1 MATASRRLWRAAK
14 TGPGTTQSPP
24 AGWSHAHP
32 VEPARLPGAIS
43 QNGAREARVR
53 SAALRAP
60 LHPAR
65 RSAIIEI
72 ATGGSGGMSFRKSRI
87 VVPSKHNQSTALR
100 AFTQNYGHPPPMPSG
115 SSPTTRNTQITRH
128 STNAERAC
136 GISVLRYSTSLARNS
151 NGRFGR
157 QNWDVHKFNPIF
169 PSALAWRTKCPSV
182 SIPAYCESLTF
193 AKQTPPTSSRS
204 TRAE

>member
-1 MATASRRLWRAAK
+1 METASRRLWRAAK

-100 AFTQNYGHPPPMPSG
+100 AFTQNYGHPPENLRFCDYTIANHALRKRDETRLPLSGFVRTPIKYAISTRSPGVAICDVTDADLGTGSVPSYARRTG
-115 SSPTTRNTQITRH
+115 VSSRNGLCQCLGT
-128 STNAERAC
+128 
-136 GISVLRYSTSLARNS
+136 G
-151 NGRFGR
+151 
-157 QNWDVHKFNPIF
+157 DVGFK
-169 PSALAWRTKCPSV
+169 V
-182 SIPAYCESLTF
+182 F
-193 AKQTPPTSSRS
+193 AKF
-204 TRAE
+204 